1 MNETCAVCKKGI
13 GPAKCEICGFSD
25 DGSINRSFP
34 VPEDL
39 SNWLETVV
47 KPYRI
52 QWEAKKRENELLAQL
67 EEAKKKENEL
77 LAQLKEVKANTAIK
91 DNGKEHFI
99 LDRGYLTPHFVTNP
113 DTMEVQL
120 ENPYIL
126 LYDKKISS
134 IKDLLPTLKY
144 IAKTGKSLLIVAED
158 VDGEALATLIVNK
171 TRGTIR
177 VAAVKAPGFGDRRK
191 AMLEDIAILTGGQL
205 VSEESGVK
213 LEDVPPSVLGQA
225 RSVIIDKDTTTIVEG
240 GGKSVD
246 IKVRIAQIKKQ
257 MKETTSDYDREKML
271 ERLALLGD
279 VKPLSN
285 EIKAE
290 AAPSSGIFTDPRD
303 GKVYRTVKIGNQ
315 IWMAENLNFDCLG
328 SKCYGNDPKN
338 AEKYGRLYD
347 WETAKKACPPGWHLP
362 NGEEWQTL
370 VDFAGGETI
379 AGKKLKAKNGWNNNG
394 NGTDNYDFSALP
406 GGSSNSDGSFS
417 HVGYDGYWWSAS
429 GYSSSSAFSQYM
441 NCDSE
446 DAYWYSNGKS
456 NLFSVRC
463 IQDEV
468 ELLFG
473 NTETE
478 IKIQPRNF
486 W

>member
-1 MNETCAVCKKGI
+1 MSETCAVCKKGV
-13 GPAKCEICGFSD
+13 GPTKCEICGFSD

-39 SNWLETVV
+39 SYWLETVV
-47 KPYRI
+47 KPYRVS
-52 QWEAKKRENELLAQL
+52 WEAKKEKDKLLAQL

-240 GGKSVD
+240 GGKSAD
-246 IKVRIAQIKKQ
+246 IKARIAQIKKQ
-257 MKETTSDYDREKML
+257 MKKTTSDFDYEKMS
-271 ERLALLGD
+271 ERLAQYFGD
-279 VKPLSN
+279 VEPLSN
-285 EIKAE
+285 ETKAE
-290 AAPSSGIFTDPRD
+290 AAPNSGTFTDSRD
-303 GKVYRTVKIGNQ
+303 GKIYRTVKIGNQ

-328 SKCYGNDPKN
+328 SKCYNNDPNN
-338 AEKYGRLYD
+338 ADKYGRLYD

-362 NGEEWQTL
+362 SNVEWQTL
-370 VDFAGGETI
+370 VDFAGGDKIVAKT
-379 AGKKLKAKNGWNNNG
+379 GKKLKAKNGWNDYEGKSG
-394 NGTDNYDFSALP
+394 NGTDDYGFSALP
-406 GGSSNSDGSFS
+406 GGLGSSDGSFDY
-417 HVGYDGYWWSAS
+417 VGDQGRWWSANEHEDIIIS
-429 GYSSSSAFSQYM
+429 ACSWSMDYRYESATWCYYKKSLLYSA
-441 NCDSE
+441 
-446 DAYWYSNGKS
+446 
-456 NLFSVRC
+456 RC
-463 IQDEV
+463 LQD
-468 ELLFG
+468 
-473 NTETE
+473 
-478 IKIQPRNF
+478 KA
-486 W
+486 